1 MTRQKP
7 QRAAKGRQTKTQT
20 IPKLHPKTEN
30 QRKFAEAIRT
40 KDMVVGVG
48 PAGCGKTYVT
58 AGVAA
63 ELFSGNHINK
73 IVLTRPSVGVDEEHG
88 FLPGNLG
95 DKFEPWAAPF
105 VSVLKDLLGA
115 DVYQKA
121 VNAGEIEVV
130 PVGMLR
136 GRSFDNALVLLDEA
150 QNTTYRQMKMLLTRM
165 GEGATVV
172 VSGDR
177 DWETAF

>member
-1 MTRQKP
+1 
-7 QRAAKGRQTKTQT
+7 
-20 IPKLHPKTEN
+20 
-30 QRKFAEAIRT
+30 
-40 KDMVVGVG
+40 
-48 PAGCGKTYVT
+48 
-58 AGVAA
+58 
-63 ELFSGNHINK
+63 
-73 IVLTRPSVGVDEEHG
+73 VLTRPSVGVDEEHG

-172 VSGDR
+172 VSGDLDQKDIEGESGLDVVASILTGASNDR
-177 DWETAF
+177 IEFVKFGVDDIVRSEFCEWWVRQFNKHEGH